1 MVEDENTVE
10 EEPEEEEA
18 EREKET
24 SDGGAESSKP
34 ALKQTRT
41 DSDTP
46 PTPTSSLEAPP
57 MGQTTSSRAA
67 KHSKLTKAASLRS
80 QSSGDNGYNTPI
92 GGERRVGSIRR
103 VRSNTRPNSKI
114 GAHSRQGSDI
124 STRKASD
131 GILRVGS
138 GSLDAQRRKGS
149 MTMFRTTSMGY
160 ESDDEGNVYYST
172 ARPEWGFDQIA
183 MQSDS
188 DSDLEFF
195 DAKG

>member
-10 EEPEEEEA
+10 EEPEEKGD
-18 EREKET
+18 KEIST
-24 SDGGAESSKP
+24 ESSRP
-34 ALKQTRT
+34 GLKQTRT

-46 PTPTSSLEAPP
+46 TPNSSLEAPTV
-57 MGQTTSSRAA
+57 GHSTSTASSRAT

-80 QSSGDNGYNTPI
+80 QSSGDNGYNTPT
-92 GGERRVGSIRR
+92 GGERRVGSFRR
-103 VRSNTRPNSKI
+103 VRSGTRPNSKI

-124 STRKASD
+124 SMRKGSSD
-131 GILRVGS
+131 GRILRVGS
-138 GSLDAQRRKGS
+138 GTFDAQRRKAS
-149 MTMFRTTSMGY
+149 MTMLRTVSIGY

-172 ARPEWGFDQIA
+172 SRPEWGFDQIA